1 MSVLLALLVAVP
13 LLAAV
18 LPLFLAPWNRRV
30 ARGVVLAALLAQIA
44 LAGGLAWRVLTG
56 GATTY
61 VIGAIPASFGIGL
74 AGDRLTAVLVV
85 LVALA
90 GLGAY
95 LVGGIDRGP
104 AGSLWLLL
112 VAGLTGVVVTA
123 DVFNLYVFLEISGLA
138 AYALVASA
146 RDVDA
151 AVAAFTYL
159 LVGTVGAT
167 LYLLGVGYVFV
178 ATGTLA
184 MADIAVALPT
194 VGYDS
199 TLVIAG
205 FVLMAVGLSVKLA
218 LFPLHSWKPAAY
230 ASAPPAV
237 AAMLAALGSTVA
249 GYALLRLTYG
259 VFGVA
264 FLGAVPT
271 VQVLLVV
278 GGLVSVVAGGV
289 LALRA
294 TDVRRLLAYS
304 SVSQFGLFAVGLAL
318 ATPLAV
324 AGALVTLVGHAVA
337 KGGLFVAA
345 GALARAGD
353 LRTLDDYAGLGRRA
367 PVVAGAIALL
377 GTSLVGLPP
386 TVGFAGKYLLALGGL
401 EQGSALGLL
410 SAGIVVLSTLL
421 SLAYVGRLVERL
433 YLGSPPG
440 ATPTESESATD
451 RREGA
456 DAATDGGV
464 SPSADGGVSDTDADA
479 SQAGG
484 DDGVD
489 PISPATPAL
498 VVLVVA
504 AVLVLALGLGS
515 SALTDWL
522 APVVEGWL

>member
-1 MSVLLALLVAVP
+1 MSLLLALLVAVP

-18 LPLFLAPWNRRV
+18 APLFLAPWNRRLAQATVVGALV
-30 ARGVVLAALLAQIA
+30 AQVALAAA
-44 LAGGLAWRVLTG
+44 LAWRVATG
-56 GATTY
+56 GPTTY
-61 VIGAIPASFGIGL
+61 VVGAIPASFGIGL
-74 AGDRLTAVLVV
+74 AGDHLTAAVVLV
-85 LVALA
+85 VALA

-95 LVGGIDRGP
+95 AVGGVDRGP

-167 LYLLGVGYVFV
+167 LYLLGVGYLFV

-184 MADIAVALPT
+184 MADIASALPAL
-194 VGYDS
+194 GYDS
-199 TLVIAG
+199 TLVVAG
-205 FVLMAVGLSVKLA
+205 FALMAVGLSVKLA

-230 ASAPPAV
+230 AAAPPAV
-237 AAMLAALGSTVA
+237 AALLAALGSTVA
-249 GYALLRLTYG
+249 GYALVRLTYG
-259 VFGVA
+259 VFGPG
-264 FLGAVPT
+264 FLQAVPT
-271 VQVLLVV
+271 LQTLLVAL
-278 GGLVSVVAGGV
+278 GLVSVVAGGV

-318 ATPLAV
+318 ATPVAV

-345 GALARAGD
+345 GTLARTAG
-353 LRTLDDYAGLGRRA
+353 LRTVDDFAGLGRRS
-367 PVVAGAIALL
+367 PVVAAVIAVL

-401 EQGSALGLL
+401 QAGTPLGLL
-410 SAGIVVLSTLL
+410 SAGVVVLSTLL
-421 SLAYVGRLVERL
+421 SLAYVGRLVERV

-440 ATPTESESATD
+440 AVPAGIESATE
-451 RREGA
+451 RSEGA

-464 SPSADGGVSDTDADA
+464 SVSTADRDPSA
-479 SQAGG
+479 
-484 DDGVD
+484 VD
-489 PISPATPAL
+489 VPTAAL

-504 AVLVLALGLGS
+504 GVAVLALGLGS

-522 APVVEGWL
+522 APVLEGWL

>member
-1 MSVLLALLVAVP
+1 VSLLLALLVAVP

-30 ARGVVLAALLAQIA
+30 ARWVVVGTLLVQIG
-44 LAGGLAWRVLTG
+44 LAGALAWRVATG

-74 AGDRLTAVLVV
+74 AGDRLTVVLVA

-90 GLGAY
+90 GLGAF

-184 MADIAVALPT
+184 MADIAAALPA

-237 AAMLAALGSTVA
+237 AALLAALGSTVA

-259 VFGVA
+259 VFGVE
-264 FLGAVPT
+264 FLRAVPT
-271 VQVLLVV
+271 VQALLVT
-278 GGLVSVVAGGV
+278 GGLISVVAGGV

-345 GALARAGD
+345 GALARSAD
-353 LRTLDDYAGLGRRA
+353 LRTVDDYAGLGRRA
-367 PVVAGAIALL
+367 PVVAAVIAVL

-401 EQGSALGLL
+401 ERGSALGLL
-410 SAGIVVLSTLL
+410 SAGVVVLSTLL
-421 SLAYVGRLVERL
+421 SLAYVGRLVERV

-440 ATPTESESATD
+440 ATPAGRESAT
-451 RREGA
+451 
-456 DAATDGGV
+456 AATDGGV
-464 SPSADGGVSDTDADA
+464 STPADDSDHDADPA
-479 SQAGG
+479 HTAGG
-484 DDGVD
+484 ESSGADRA
-489 PISPATPAL
+489 SPATPAL

-504 AVLVLALGLGS
+504 GVLVLALGLGS